1 MPVFGRSLPA
11 IEGEICARN
20 SHRRNHGAHWAVL
33 GLQSVCCDVQ
43 GAGDRRGRPYCILVP
58 AGDYRRYV
66 TATQRWQLSSVHMQA
81 SYQGSRGGFY
91 TTNHALLVLDDPR
104 EYRNWSYRS
113 ENFVTHPLI
122 NILHGFNKK
131 RELLAVIELKPCV
144 PERNFVA
151 TLK

>member
-1 MPVFGRSLPA
+1 
-11 IEGEICARN
+11 
-20 SHRRNHGAHWAVL
+20 
-33 GLQSVCCDVQ
+33 
-43 GAGDRRGRPYCILVP
+43 
-58 AGDYRRYV
+58 
-66 TATQRWQLSSVHMQA
+66 MQA
-81 SYQGSRGGFY
+81 SYQLTSGSRGGFY

-113 ENFVTHPLI
+113 ENFVTDPLI